1 MEEEIDVNPQY
12 VKKANSNQ
20 EEDLSPG
27 QGLKMSYSSMNMPG
41 VKEWINIQKA
51 CCIYF
56 AGLCSVSQPIFF
68 HLSILTLLCV

>member
-1 MEEEIDVNPQY
+1 MDLNRKINQMEEEIDVNPQY

-41 VKEWINIQKA
+41 VKE
-51 CCIYF
+51 
-56 AGLCSVSQPIFF
+56 
-68 HLSILTLLCV
+68 